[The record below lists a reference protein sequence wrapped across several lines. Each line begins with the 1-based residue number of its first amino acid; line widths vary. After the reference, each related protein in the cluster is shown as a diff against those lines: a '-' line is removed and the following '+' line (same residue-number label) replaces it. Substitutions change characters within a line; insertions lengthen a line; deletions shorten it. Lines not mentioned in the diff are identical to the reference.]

1 MHSKLLV
8 RLREFGRSVSCQGF
22 KTVSFKRGLV
32 KELRLKLQQFNFM
45 LPMAVLNLKV
55 SQD

>member
-45 LPMAVLNLKV
+45 LPMVVLNSKV